1 MSPRLRLTLIALFL
15 LLTALTLG
23 VATQLPAVQALD
35 TVVSHWARD
44 NAAQH
49 ALPVWIAVTQLGYRV
64 PALFWL
70 AFLSW
75 FFWQQHR
82 HLVWHLWCATLSS
95 ALVVEGLKLLF
106 ARPRPDGMLYDV
118 SGFSYPSGHAAVAIT
133 LYAFSGWL
141 LWRIHK
147 HLVAVMLGVLAL
159 LISASRVILNVHYL
173 SDVIG
178 GALIGLAAIACARA
192 LIPEP
197 RLP

>member
-1 MSPRLRLTLIALFL
+1 MRPRLRLTLAALLL

-23 VATQLPAVQALD
+23 VTIQVPAVQALD
-35 TVVSHWARD
+35 TAVSHWARD

-49 ALPVWIAVTQLGYRV
+49 ALPVWIALTQLGYRV
-64 PALFWL
+64 PDLLWL
-70 AFLSW
+70 AFLSLL
-75 FFWQQHR
+75 FWQRYR
-82 HLVWHLWCATLSS
+82 HLVWQLWCATLSS
-95 ALVVEGLKLLF
+95 ALLIEGLKRLF
-106 ARPRPDGMLYDV
+106 ARPRPDGMLFDA
-118 SGFSYPSGHAAVAIT
+118 SGFSYPSGHAAVAIA

-141 LWRIHK
+141 LWRVHK

-159 LISASRVILNVHYL
+159 LIIASRVILNVHYP

-192 LIPEP
+192 LISEP